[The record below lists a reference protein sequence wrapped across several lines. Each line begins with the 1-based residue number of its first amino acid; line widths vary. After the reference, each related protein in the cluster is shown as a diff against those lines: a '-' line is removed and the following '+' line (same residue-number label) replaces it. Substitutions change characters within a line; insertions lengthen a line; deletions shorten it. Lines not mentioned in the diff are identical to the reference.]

1 MAKKIVRLTERDLTK
16 LVRRVIKEQYMDDD
30 FEFNTTIR
38 NDRGDLE
45 HEHND
50 LMVMLKGKS
59 SEQVQRLFSNL
70 SENVRFIAIID
81 CEYADFSDINL
92 CEYSDL
98 LVINIKGTPN
108 NFEETQEECYENSGN
123 GMYDFKHNMDRYNM
137 KYHNR

>member
-30 FEFNTTIR
+30 FEFNATTY

-45 HEHND
+45 HMHNHSE
-50 LMVMLKGKS
+50 VMLKGKS
-59 SEQVQRLFSNL
+59 SKQVKRLFSNL

-81 CEYADFSDINL
+81 CEYADFNDINL

-98 LVINIKGTPN
+98 VFVNIKGTPN
-108 NFEETQEECYENSGN
+108 NFEETQEECYESIGN
-123 GMYDFKHNMDRYNM
+123 DMYQYNID
-137 KYHNR
+137 KNRSR